1 MEESILYTRSS
12 RSHTLTEKKMKIS
25 RSLDPKPQNFW
36 GVVEWGRILDEQISG
51 CSFLTRAVKHF
62 SLPSID
68 TARDVLQARA
78 AQNDFFPPLE
88 PPEGTWAAHGQSVHH
103 CSPLLVV
110 PLSSERAVLIRSTLG
125 GARGTVVVM
134 VGVDKSRY
142 SIIQSVGRHVRPC
155 RSHKTSLL
163 TALDQVKKIS
173 CTRTACKIP
182 MLLMVAHMA
191 HIS

>member
-1 MEESILYTRSS
+1 MN
-12 RSHTLTEKKMKIS
+12 KF
-25 RSLDPKPQNFW
+25 Q
-36 GVVEWGRILDEQISG
+36 GV
-51 CSFLTRAVKHF
+51 HF
-62 SLPSID
+62 SLGLLNPAHCRPL
-68 TARDVLQARA
+68 TTLAARDVLQARA

-163 TALDQVKKIS
+163 TALDQVLKIS
-173 CTRTACKIP
+173 CTHTCKIP
-182 MLLMVAHMA
+182 MLLVAHMVQR
-191 HIS
+191 S

>member
-25 RSLDPKPQNFW
+25 RSLDPNPPKISVFDT
-36 GVVEWGRILDEQISG
+36 EWGRGLDEQISG

-163 TALDQVKKIS
+163 TALDQVLKIS
-173 CTRTACKIP
+173 CTHTCKIP
-182 MLLMVAHMA
+182 MLLVAHMVQR
-191 HIS
+191 S